1 VIDRIL
7 VCFGRPRVT
16 QKGSPRR
23 EFARNSDTKKAM
35 RRFRE
40 ISPIRLGA
48 FARLAICSSILL
60 GACQTAPPVSSTV
73 TRVVL
78 IWLKH
83 PERSGDRAQLSRAA
97 HSLRMIPGV
106 LRVQTGR
113 TVPMLPSGA
122 DRSFDLGVMITF
134 RDRAALQRYEK
145 DPRHLEAMRRYLQSL
160 VRRYEIYNLTGR

>member
-1 VIDRIL
+1 
-7 VCFGRPRVT
+7 
-16 QKGSPRR
+16 
-23 EFARNSDTKKAM
+23 M

-40 ISPIRLGA
+40 SSPIRLGS

-60 GACQTAPPVSSTV
+60 GACQTAPPVSPTV

-83 PERSGDRAQLSRAA
+83 PDRSADRAQLSRAA

-113 TVPMLPSGA
+113 TVPRLPSGA

-160 VRRYEIYNLTGR
+160 VRRYEIYNTTDR

>member
-23 EFARNSDTKKAM
+23 EFARNSDTKEAM

-40 ISPIRLGA
+40 ISPITLGG

-60 GACQTAPPVSSTV
+60 GACQTVPPVSSTV
-73 TRVVL
+73 TQVVVM
-78 IWLKH
+78 WLKH
-83 PERSGDRAQLSRAA
+83 PERSADRAQLTRAA

-113 TVPMLPSGA
+113 SVPALPPGA
-122 DRSFDLGVMITF
+122 DRSFDLGVVITF

-145 DPRHLEAMRRYLQSL
+145 DPRHLEAMRRYLQPL
-160 VRRYEIYNLTGR
+160 VRRYEIYNSTGR

>member
-1 VIDRIL
+1 MIDRIL

-40 ISPIRLGA
+40 SRPIRLGA

-78 IWLKH
+78 IWMKH
-83 PERSGDRAQLSRAA
+83 PARSADRAQLTRAT

-160 VRRYEIYNLTGR
+160 VRRYEIYNTTDR